1 MPGAS
6 SPRAS
11 NRTFQC
17 GFSAESCPPRST
29 HTSPLASLAISR
41 HPRSRRTRRTG
52 RPLDVDRRAREG
64 PRGRRGKT
72 RSCGSRCPPPAH
84 RNPRQYPSSC
94 PPTLVSASLSA
105 SVARSRLL
113 LWWWL
118 AHCEVEGQLVGA
130 AIGQVHPLAAVWA
143 HQVGRPRTAAK
154 GLDDLLLLGRHLFTL
169 PQLCSIST
177 RCADWPSTISQTT
190 WGAMPLGRSAGRSPR
205 LLHRILVLQPR
216 SCWWRSISPRT
227 SLGGSSSPVLARRAS
242 PGRRPDRSGGSAPAS
257 ADPVAPAT
265 RSRHRSWVVLAL
277 GSSSPATA
285 CACSPTWTLTRLT
298 TRSRSASSHRR
309 CLEPPPP
316 PCRAA
321 PTPRGSGIST
331 GQLLRS

>member
-118 AHCEVEGQLVGA
+118 AHGEVEGQLVGA
-130 AIGQVHPLAAVWA
+130 AIGKVHPLAAVWA

-190 WGAMPLGRSAGRSPR
+190 WGAMPLGISAGRSPR
-205 LLHRILVLQPR
+205 RSPPDPRPPAPGAARGARSARAPRSADCPAADARQVAVLQQVGVVGEVTNQQQPR
-216 SCWWRSISPRT
+216 SSRAT
-227 SLGGSSSPVLARRAS
+227 DQRR
-242 PGRRPDRSGGSAPAS
+242 
-257 ADPVAPAT
+257 
-265 RSRHRSWVVLAL
+265 
-277 GSSSPATA
+277 
-285 CACSPTWTLTRLT
+285 
-298 TRSRSASSHRR
+298 
-309 CLEPPPP
+309 
-316 PCRAA
+316 
-321 PTPRGSGIST
+321 
-331 GQLLRS
+331 